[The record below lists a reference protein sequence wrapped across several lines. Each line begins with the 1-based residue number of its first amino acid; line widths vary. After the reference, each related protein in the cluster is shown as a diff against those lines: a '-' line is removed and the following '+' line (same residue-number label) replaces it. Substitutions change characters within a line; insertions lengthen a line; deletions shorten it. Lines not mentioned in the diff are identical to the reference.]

1 MRTDKKYIMSLIKK
15 EIHNKN
21 PNAEIIL
28 FGSQARQEGNEYS
41 DWDILILL
49 NESNVGVQ
57 TEKEYRE
64 KLFNVELKTGAAI
77 STFVY
82 SKNDW
87 EMNHTITPLYESI
100 KREGVHL

>member
-1 MRTDKKYIMSLIKK
+1 MKLDKRHILNLIKK
-15 EIHNKN
+15 EIHDKN

-28 FGSQARQEGNEYS
+28 FGSKARRDGNKYS

-49 NESNVGVQ
+49 NEPNVGIQ
-57 TEKEYRE
+57 TEKKYRE
-64 KLFNVELKTGAAI
+64 KLFNIELATGEVI

-82 SKNDW
+82 SKQDW
-87 EMNHTITPLYESI
+87 EINHAITPLYKNI